1 MSTTW
6 PIRLARV
13 TGAGYPTAMPGAAH
27 ETMVELIRSQPQ
39 CFDALLRALGAG
51 SLPEGARALDAAAR
65 VVDPATVQ
73 VDALL
78 AREATGPWAV
88 VELQR
93 DDDAAKG
100 RRWLLAAA
108 ALHDRRG
115 VMGDVFVVTH
125 ARSVARWASGAA
137 TVAGPHGTE
146 LSLKP
151 RVLCLTRKEAE
162 ALLATGRPEL
172 AFFAAW
178 AVHAQRSDAAA
189 RVVRRAIAVTGAL
202 ADAPLRDALIRG
214 MINMVGEELRV
225 KLREM
230 LLMDLSK
237 VPEGP
242 LMRDLREE
250 FERRGELKGKL
261 EGELKGK
268 LEGELKGKLEG
279 EGQAL
284 LRVLERRG
292 LSPDEATRARVLA
305 CADGATLDAWLD
317 RAVTAATLAEVFSES
332 SSLR

>member
-1 MSTTW
+1 
-6 PIRLARV
+6 
-13 TGAGYPTAMPGAAH
+13 MPGAAH
-27 ETMVELIRSQPQ
+27 ETMVELIRSQPMW
-39 CFDALLRALGAG
+39 FDALLRVMGAG
-51 SLPEGARALDAAAR
+51 ALPAGAQALDAAAR

-78 AREATGPWAV
+78 ARDVTGPWAV

-125 ARSVARWASGAA
+125 ARSVARWASTAA
-137 TVAGPHGTE
+137 TVVGPHGTE

-151 RVLCLTRKEAE
+151 RVLCLTRAEAE

-172 AFFAAW
+172 ALFAAW
-178 AVHAQRSDAAA
+178 AVHGQRSDAAA
-189 RVVRRAIAVTGAL
+189 RVVKRAIVVTGVL
-202 ADAPLRDALIRG
+202 ADASLRDALIRG

-250 FERRGELKGKL
+250 FERRGERK
-261 EGELKGK
+261 GELKGK
-268 LEGELKGKLEG
+268 LEGKLEG
-279 EGQAL
+279 EARAL
-284 LRVLERRG
+284 LRVLDRRG
-292 LSPDEATRARVLA
+292 LAVDEATRARVLA
-305 CADGATLDAWLD
+305 CVDGATLDAWLD
-317 RAVTAATLAEVFSES
+317 RAVTASTIADVLGDAIA
-332 SSLR
+332 

>member
-1 MSTTW
+1 
-6 PIRLARV
+6 
-13 TGAGYPTAMPGAAH
+13 
-27 ETMVELIRSQPQ
+27 
-39 CFDALLRALGAG
+39 
-51 SLPEGARALDAAAR
+51 

-78 AREATGPWAV
+78 ARDAAGPWAV

-125 ARSVARWASGAA
+125 ARSVARWASTAA
-137 TVAGPHGTE
+137 TVVGPHGTE

-151 RVLCLTRKEAE
+151 RVLCLTRAEAE

-172 AFFAAW
+172 ALFAAW
-178 AVHAQRSDAAA
+178 AVHGQRSDAAA
-189 RVVRRAIAVTGAL
+189 RVVKRAIVVTGGL
-202 ADAPLRDALIRG
+202 ADASLRDALIRG

-250 FERRGELKGKL
+250 FERRGERKGKL
-261 EGELKGK
+261 EGK
-268 LEGELKGKLEG
+268 LEGEAR
-279 EGQAL
+279 AL

-292 LSPDEATRARVLA
+292 LAVDDATRARVLA
-305 CADGATLDAWLD
+305 CVDGATLDAWLD
-317 RAVTAATLAEVFSES
+317 RAVTASTIADVLGDAIA
-332 SSLR
+332 